1 VDPMACSCPAWNT
14 RIYDARKRI
23 LLKSADF
30 NLIVLISS
38 SNSSWVANGLGL
50 LRRPLCVGLLI
61 EQACR
66 REIFDDFGHW
76 SFLELLTVLVRAYET
91 RRISL
96 LLL

>member
-1 VDPMACSCPAWNT
+1 MVCPCPAWNT
-14 RIYDARKRI
+14 RIYDARQRI
-23 LLKSADF
+23 PVKSADL

-50 LRRPLCVGLLI
+50 FRRLLRTDLLI
-61 EQACR
+61 EQACQ
-66 REIFDDFGHW
+66 REMFDDFGHW
-76 SFLELLTVLVRAYET
+76 SFVEPLTVLVRAYET